1 MAENP
6 SAPLQD
12 QVAAMLAAAA
22 DGVLPAIVQ
31 AGHPALRTPAARW
44 TCQLEPAQ
52 LTELIDLLRRCMH
65 AAPGVGLAA
74 PQLGI
79 SLQLAVLEDRHLIEP
94 EAATLRERTELEFFA
109 VLNPR
114 YEALGPEMAEFYEGC
129 LSVDGWQAVVPRHR
143 AVGLHFES
151 PDGVAQYREFSGWP
165 ARIVQ
170 HETDHLAGE
179 LYLDKAI
186 LRSLASN
193 AEYAARWA
201 EPGIGLAQRGLGF

>member
-1 MAENP
+1 M
-6 SAPLQD
+6 
-12 QVAAMLAAAA
+12 
-22 DGVLPAIVQ
+22 Q

-44 TCQLEPAQ
+44 TGQLEPAQ

-79 SLQLAVLEDRHLIEP
+79 SLQLAVLEDRHLIES

-201 EPGIGLAQRGLGF
+201 EPGIRLAQRGLGF